1 MGFIDMPRQN
11 LVVVLAS
18 AVLSIVCFR
27 QVDSA
32 HRSEYGQMYDTFAEV
47 LRQVDT
53 HYLRKVEN
61 RHLFEGALQGMM
73 GRLDP
78 YSAYIG
84 PDQFADFVAT
94 LEQKFGGIGIEVM
107 LDPESGK
114 LTVTTP
120 LADSP
125 AFTAGIRA
133 GDTILAI
140 DGESTDGYDLEEIV
154 SRLRGKKGVVVLT
167 VRHRGESEPVDIS
180 IGRAVIA
187 MPSVLG
193 DTRDADNHWNYFL
206 PGEDRVGYVRVTTF
220 GENTAQEL
228 EDALVWLHERQV
240 RGLILDLRH
249 NRGGVF
255 DQAIATCDLFL
266 KAGRI
271 VSTRGRDGE
280 ELKVEEASGYAPYA
294 ELPLVILV
302 DQQTA
307 SAAEI
312 VAACLQDHHRA
323 IIVGQRTYGKG
334 TVQNVIRL
342 EGGRS
347 LLKLTTA
354 SYWRPSGQDI
364 HRHLDVKNQQH
375 WGVQPDEGYE
385 VVLSDEAAA
394 ALNRQRHQRDVL
406 REGAAEEQGK
416 AGDEAEPA
424 AETTQKDPQ
433 LARALEALATQLAR

>member
-1 MGFIDMPRQN
+1 MPRQN
-11 LVVVLAS
+11 LFIVLAS
-18 AVLSIVCFR
+18 AVVSIVCFR

-47 LRQVDT
+47 LKEVDA

-61 RHLFEGALQGMM
+61 RQLFEGALQGMM

-94 LEQKFGGIGIEVM
+94 LEQKFGGIGIEVA
-107 LDPESGK
+107 LDPEAGA

-125 AFTAGIRA
+125 AFAAGVRA

-140 DGESTDGYDLEEIV
+140 DGESTKGYGLEEIV

-167 VRHRGESEPVDIS
+167 VVHKGESEPVDLS

-193 DTRDADNHWNYFL
+193 DTRDEENHWSYFL
-206 PGEDRVGYVRVTTF
+206 PGQDRIGYIRITTF
-220 GENTAQEL
+220 GENTAAEL
-228 EDALVWLHERQV
+228 ENALAWLHERDA

-255 DQAIATCDLFL
+255 DQAIDTCDLFL
-266 KAGRI
+266 KEGRI

-280 ELKVEEASGYAPYA
+280 ELKVEEASGDAPYA
-294 ELPLVILV
+294 DLPLVILV
-302 DQQTA
+302 NQQTA

-364 HRHLDVKNQQH
+364 HRHLDVKDQQH

-385 VVLSDEAAA
+385 VVLTEEAAN
-394 ALNRQRHQRDVL
+394 ALNRHRHQRDVL
-406 REGAAEEQGK
+406 REGSGSPVT
-416 AGDEAEPA
+416 AGASDNTPPPD
-424 AETTQKDPQ
+424 DPQ
-433 LARALEALATQLAR
+433 LARALEALATLLAR